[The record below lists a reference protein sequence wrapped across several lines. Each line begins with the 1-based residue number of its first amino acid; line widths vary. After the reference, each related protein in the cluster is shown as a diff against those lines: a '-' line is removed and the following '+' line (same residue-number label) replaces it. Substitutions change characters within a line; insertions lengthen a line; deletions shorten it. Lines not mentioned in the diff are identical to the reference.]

1 MAETH
6 VGYAGNVTERTVA
19 VIEVLALTEE
29 PIRLSELAQRIGIPK
44 SGVHRILTS
53 LMERGWV
60 EQNQE
65 SDCYTLTLRMA
76 LLGQRQLALLD
87 VDNLRQPILDGLAA
101 RTKELVRLTAVQNDK
116 LVWIGSARGRRSG
129 LVYEADMTEEIIPYA
144 TANGKI
150 WLASLPTEQAVKIA
164 LDADLGKQ
172 RDGLRT
178 ITTVPELLAE
188 IEETR
193 KRGYGLAQEEAEQGV
208 AAVAV
213 AVQDEHGVVGTM
225 SVAAPI
231 SRLGPERI
239 VAILPDLRRAA
250 EAMALAWHGRNRSNG
265 EMSEQASSTGSRK
278 PALKAG

>member
-29 PIRLSELAQRIGIPK
+29 PIRLSDLAQRIGIPK

-265 EMSEQASSTGSRK
+265 GMGEPSSSTELSQT
-278 PALKAG
+278 AW

>member
-1 MAETH
+1 MGETH
-6 VGYAGNVTERTVA
+6 VGYAGNASERTIN
-19 VIEVLALTEE
+19 VIEILALAEE
-29 PIRLSELAQRIGIPK
+29 PMRLTELAQRVGIPK
-44 SGVHRILTS
+44 SAVHRILTS
-53 LMERGWV
+53 LIDRGWV

-65 SDCYTLTLRMA
+65 NDCYALTLRMA
-76 LLGQRQLALLD
+76 LLGQRQLAVLNIN
-87 VDNLRQPILDGLAA
+87 NLRQPFLDRLAA

-164 LDADLGKQ
+164 LDASLGKQ
-172 RDGLRT
+172 RDGLR
-178 ITTVPELLAE
+178 IISTVPELVAE
-188 IEETR
+188 LEVTR

-231 SRLGPERI
+231 SRLGP
-239 VAILPDLRRAA
+239 
-250 EAMALAWHGRNRSNG
+250 
-265 EMSEQASSTGSRK
+265 
-278 PALKAG
+278 